1 MAGPFYV
8 ANVPN
13 GYKVA
18 PDDEISKAV
27 IIKGQVLDRN
37 CDPVVGAVVGMVTQS
52 GMVVSLLI
60 LSPDPSNDVFVS
72 SQLTTP

>member
-18 PDDEISKAV
+18 PDEEISDPEQAS

-37 CDPVVGAVVGMVTQS
+37 CDPVVGAVVDIWYAGD
-52 GMVVSLLI
+52 
-60 LSPDPSNDVFVS
+60 SPGNI
-72 SQLTTP
+72 SQGDLHAS